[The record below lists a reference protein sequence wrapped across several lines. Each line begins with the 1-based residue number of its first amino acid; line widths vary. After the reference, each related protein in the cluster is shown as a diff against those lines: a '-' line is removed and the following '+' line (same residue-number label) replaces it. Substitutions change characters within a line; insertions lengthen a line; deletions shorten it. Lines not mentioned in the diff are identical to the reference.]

1 MQDYTPPLD
10 DIRFLLDRV
19 LDLPALLDSEKF
31 SDLDP
36 ETVHDAIEAA
46 GTFIAEV
53 IAPTNAIGDQVG
65 TQLQPD
71 GTMKTP
77 EGFKEAY
84 AKLVE
89 AGWGALT
96 FDPAYGG
103 GGFPEAVGI
112 VLQEFMVSSNM
123 AFSMAPLLTQGSI
136 HAINSVADELV
147 TETYLAKLVSGEWT
161 GTMNLTEPEAGSDVG
176 ALRTK
181 AVPNGDGSWAI
192 TGSKIFISWGDHD
205 MADNVIHLVLARTP
219 DAPPGTK
226 GISCF
231 VVPKIMVNDDG
242 TLGEPNDLKVVS
254 IEHKMGINASPTC
267 TMSFGDN
274 GGATGWL
281 LGNEC
286 DGMRVMFVMMNMAR
300 LSVGVQGLGLAERTL
315 QGALAY
321 ANERVQGKVV
331 GTAKDDRTSP
341 IVGHPDVRRMLLDMR
356 SLTEAMRGVA
366 LMNAVAMDRAS
377 ALADE
382 DERQRADDL
391 NELLIPITKAWCTDM
406 GVEVT
411 SLAVQIFGGMGFVE
425 ETGVSQFFR
434 DARIAPIYEGT
445 NGIQAMDLVGRK
457 LPMRAGGV
465 VTDTIADIR
474 TTIDELKGQDDLA
487 GIASRL
493 SEATDA
499 LDEATQWIF
508 ANSGDIRDVLS
519 GATPYLRMWG
529 LVVGGWVLGK
539 SALAA
544 TEWAADGGDEAFCTE
559 KVRTARWFADQ
570 QLPAV
575 AGLVP
580 RATSGAALMDEAQ
593 L

>member
-19 LDLPALLDSEKF
+19 LDLPALLETERFSELDS
-31 SDLDP
+31 

-71 GTMKTP
+71 GTMVTP

-112 VLQEFMVSSNM
+112 ALQEFMVSSNM

-136 HAINSVADELV
+136 HAINSVADEYV

-161 GTMNLTEPEAGSDVG
+161 GTMNLSEPEAGSDVG

-181 AVPNGDGSWAI
+181 AEPNGDGTWSI
-192 TGSKIFISWGDHD
+192 TGNKIYISWGDHD
-205 MADNVIHLVLARTP
+205 MADNVVHLVLARTP

-231 VVPKIMVNDDG
+231 IVPKFMVNDDG

-267 TMSFGDN
+267 TMSFGDQ

-281 LGNEC
+281 LGNEF

-315 QGALAY
+315 QGALAH

-331 GTAKDDRTSP
+331 GTPKEDRTSP

-356 SLTEAMRGVA
+356 SITEAMRGIC
-366 LMNAVAMDRAS
+366 LMNAVAMDGAS
-377 ALADE
+377 ALSDE
-382 DERQRADDL
+382 DDRQKAEDL

-411 SLAVQIFGGMGFVE
+411 SLAVQVFGGMGFVE

-465 VTDTIADIR
+465 VTDTMANIR
-474 TTIDELKGQDDLA
+474 ATIDELNGQEELA

-519 GATPYLRMWG
+519 GATPYLRMLG

-544 TEWAADGGDEAFCTE
+544 TEWAAEGGDEAFCTE

-580 RATSGAALMDEAQ
+580 RATAGAALMDEAS

>member
-10 DIRFLLDRV
+10 DIRFLLNRV
-19 LDLPALLDSEKF
+19 LDLPALLDTEKF
-31 SDLDP
+31 TDLDP
-36 ETVHDAIEAA
+36 ETVHDAIDAA

-176 ALRTK
+176 ALHTK

-192 TGSKIFISWGDHD
+192 TGSKIYISWGDHD

-242 TLGEPNDLKVVS
+242 SLGEPNDLKVVS
-254 IEHKMGINASPTC
+254 IEHKMGIHGSPTC
-267 TMSFGDN
+267 TMSFGDE

-281 LGNEC
+281 LGNEF

-300 LSVGVQGLGLAERTL
+300 LSVGVQGLGLAD
-315 QGALAY
+315 

-331 GTAKDDRTSP
+331 GTPKEDRTSP

-356 SLTEAMRGVA
+356 SLTEAMRGIC

-377 ALADE
+377 ALSDE
-382 DERQRADDL
+382 DERQKAEDL

-411 SLAVQIFGGMGFVE
+411 SLAVQVFGGMGFVE

-465 VTDTIADIR
+465 VTDTLADIR
-474 TTIDELKGQDDLA
+474 TTIDELKGQDELT

-529 LVVGGWVLGK
+529 LVVGGWVLGM

-580 RATSGAALMDEAQ
+580 RATAGAALMDEAQ

>member
-10 DIRFLLDRV
+10 DIRFLFDHV
-19 LDLPALLDSEKF
+19 LDLPSVLDTEKF
-31 SDLDP
+31 ADLDP
-36 ETVHDAIEAA
+36 EMVNDAIEAA

-53 IAPTNAIGDQVG
+53 IAPTNAIGDEVG
-65 TQLQPD
+65 TRLLDD
-71 GTMKTP
+71 GTMETP

-112 VLQEFMVSSNM
+112 ALQEFMVSSNM

-147 TETYLAKLVSGEWT
+147 TETYLAKLISGEWT

-192 TGSKIFISWGDHD
+192 TGGKIFISWGDHD

-231 VVPKIMVNDDG
+231 VVPKYLVNDDG
-242 TLGEPNDLKVVS
+242 SPGEPNDLKVVS
-254 IEHKMGINASPTC
+254 IEHKMGIHASPTC
-267 TMSFGDN
+267 TMSFGDE

-281 LGNEC
+281 LGNEF

-315 QGALAY
+315 QSALDY

-331 GTAKDDRTSP
+331 GSEKGDRTQP

-356 SLTEAMRGVA
+356 SLTEAMRGIC
-366 LMNAVAMDRAS
+366 LMNAVAMDRS
-377 ALADE
+377 KSLADE
-382 DERQRADDL
+382 DERQKAEEL

-411 SLAVQIFGGMGFVE
+411 SLAVQVYGGMGFVE
-425 ETGVSQFFR
+425 ETGISQYFR

-465 VTDTIADIR
+465 VTDVIADIR
-474 TTIDELKGQDDLA
+474 ATADALKADDELASIGARLA
-487 GIASRL
+487 
-493 SEATDA
+493 EATDA
-499 LDEATQWIF
+499 LDEATQWVF
-508 ANSGDIRDVLS
+508 GHAGEVRDVLA

-529 LVVGGWVLGK
+529 LVVGGWVLGR
-539 SALAA
+539 SAIAA
-544 TEWAADGGDEAFCTE
+544 TEWAASDGPEEFCAQ
-559 KVRTARWFADQ
+559 KVHTARWFADQ
-570 QLPAV
+570 HLTTV
-575 AGLVP
+575 AGQLA
-580 RATSGAALMDEAQ
+580 RATSGAGLRDEAS

>member
-19 LDLPALLDSEKF
+19 LDLPALLDTEKF
-31 SDLDP
+31 TDLDP
-36 ETVHDAIEAA
+36 ETVHDAIDAA

-176 ALRTK
+176 ALHTK

-192 TGSKIFISWGDHD
+192 TGSKIYISWGDHD

-242 TLGEPNDLKVVS
+242 SLGEPNDLKVVS
-254 IEHKMGINASPTC
+254 IEHKMGIHGSPTC
-267 TMSFGDN
+267 TMSFGDE

-281 LGNEC
+281 LGNEF

-300 LSVGVQGLGLAERTL
+300 LSVGVQGLGLAH
-315 QGALAY
+315 

-331 GTAKDDRTSP
+331 GTPKEDRTSP

-356 SLTEAMRGVA
+356 SLTEAMRGIC

-377 ALADE
+377 ALSDE
-382 DERQRADDL
+382 DERQKAEDL

-411 SLAVQIFGGMGFVE
+411 SLAVQVFGGMGFVE

-465 VTDTIADIR
+465 VTDTLADIR
-474 TTIDELKGQDDLA
+474 TTIDELKGQDELT

-529 LVVGGWVLGK
+529 LVVGGWVLGM

-580 RATSGAALMDEAQ
+580 RATAGAALMDEAQ

>member
-1 MQDYTPPLD
+1 
-10 DIRFLLDRV
+10 
-19 LDLPALLDSEKF
+19 
-31 SDLDP
+31 
-36 ETVHDAIEAA
+36 
-46 GTFIAEV
+46 
-53 IAPTNAIGDQVG
+53 
-65 TQLQPD
+65 
-71 GTMKTP
+71 
-77 EGFKEAY
+77 
-84 AKLVE
+84 
-89 AGWGALT
+89 
-96 FDPAYGG
+96 
-103 GGFPEAVGI
+103 
-112 VLQEFMVSSNM
+112 
-123 AFSMAPLLTQGSI
+123 
-136 HAINSVADELV
+136 
-147 TETYLAKLVSGEWT
+147 
-161 GTMNLTEPEAGSDVG
+161 
-176 ALRTK
+176 
-181 AVPNGDGSWAI
+181 
-192 TGSKIFISWGDHD
+192 
-205 MADNVIHLVLARTP
+205 
-219 DAPPGTK
+219 
-226 GISCF
+226 
-231 VVPKIMVNDDG
+231 MVNDDG

-267 TMSFGDN
+267 TMSFGDQ

-281 LGNEC
+281 LGNEF

-315 QGALAY
+315 QGALAH

-331 GTAKDDRTSP
+331 GTPKEDRTSP

-356 SLTEAMRGVA
+356 SITEAMRGIC
-366 LMNAVAMDRAS
+366 LMNAVAMDGAS
-377 ALADE
+377 ALSDE
-382 DERQRADDL
+382 DDRQKAEDL

-411 SLAVQIFGGMGFVE
+411 SLAVQVFGGMGFVE

-465 VTDTIADIR
+465 VTDTMANIR
-474 TTIDELKGQDDLA
+474 ATIDELNGQEELA

-544 TEWAADGGDEAFCTE
+544 TEWAAEGGDEAFCTE

-580 RATSGAALMDEAQ
+580 RATAGAALMDEAS